1 LPNGVN
7 VFWDDSGL
15 GRSDAINDRGFV
27 TALIEEFAALGARYS
42 TASAA

>member
-27 TALIEEFAALGARYS
+27 TALIEELAGSPGRAVLHS
-42 TASAA
+42 